1 MEFEKRVVDLDVN
14 DVLPNRF
21 QPRIKFNEDS
31 INELCK
37 SIKEHGVIQPIVVRA
52 MGDKYEIIAG
62 ERRYKASLLAGKQTI
77 PAVITELND
86 KDSAEVALIE
96 NVQRKDLTPIEEA
109 ISYKKILDMGYL
121 TQEELATKLGKTQS
135 TVANKLRLLNL
146 DEEVQEAVLEE
157 KISERHARSLLK
169 LSNMSEQRQM
179 LNKIIENRLT
189 VRKTDE
195 EIVQLLTDSNSS
207 DTEESGS
214 ENMLIPSNDIEDK
227 EIDNPFRI
235 MPIISDKIPT
245 FDSTN
250 VVGKDSFMEEP
261 IIIIDDPEQL
271 PAINEDQ
278 VTVNPTEE
286 FNPFKLN
293 NEDTNVVSDTIQNS
307 IPSNPIEDVQ
317 PVALENNDIQ
327 DITTSN
333 STEVNPGFLDID
345 KIAEA
350 AKDIPTVLE
359 KDPVDINSLL
369 KPSIIGQEDSV
380 SSEVSQVEKEEE
392 LKVGKFFTLP
402 TDEEKN
408 IENNES
414 ATEKNVATGITDV
427 FNFDLDGNKEVD
439 SSLNTTEVPIE
450 TPIEAPIQPSVDV
463 SKALNPLEET
473 QSIETLPSVFN
484 EEPALNINE
493 IAIPVEPEKMDETPI
508 LALNNQ
514 SAEELNIPEPVLDNT
529 ISEIA
534 TPSIADED
542 LTNNM
547 ITPDFDFN
555 ISTPVEREEL
565 VVTEPLSSEDMP
577 VPTTSNQV
585 VSNKNIASALELIR
599 NSSKELEKM
608 GFVIDT
614 EEFDFETAY
623 QVIIKI
629 QK

>member
-1 MEFEKRVVDLDVN
+1 MEFEKRVVELDVN

-169 LSNMSEQRQM
+169 LSNMLEQRQM

-195 EIVQLLTDSNSS
+195 EISQLLIGVNSS
-207 DTEESGS
+207 DTEESSS
-214 ENMLIPSNDIEDK
+214 ENVLIPSIDIEDK
-227 EIDNPFRI
+227 EIENPFRI

-250 VVGKDSFMEEP
+250 VVGKDSLMEEP
-261 IIIIDDPEQL
+261 IVIIDDPEQL

-293 NEDTNVVSDTIQNS
+293 NEDTNVVSNTIQNS
-307 IPSNPIEDVQ
+307 IPSNPIEDIE
-317 PVALENNDIQ
+317 PETLENNDIQ
-327 DITTSN
+327 DINTSN
-333 STEVNPGFLDID
+333 PTDVNPGFMDID

-369 KPSIIGQEDSV
+369 KPSIVGQEDSV
-380 SSEVSQVEKEEE
+380 ISEAPQVEKEEE

-427 FNFDLDGNKEVD
+427 FNFGLDENKEVD
-439 SSLNTTEVPIE
+439 TLLNTVEAPIE
-450 TPIEAPIQPSVDV
+450 TPIQPSVEV
-463 SKALNPLEET
+463 STLENPLEAN
-473 QSIETLPSVFN
+473 QSIETLPSVFS
-484 EEPALNINE
+484 EEPALNIGD
-493 IAIPVEPEKMDETPI
+493 IAISTEPEKVEETPI
-508 LALNNQ
+508 LSLDSQ
-514 SAEELNIPEPVLDNT
+514 SVEQSNT
-529 ISEIA
+529 PGEVFENETQEIA
-534 TPSIADED
+534 PTSIATED

-565 VVTEPLSSEDMP
+565 VVTEPLSSEEMP
-577 VPTTSNQV
+577 VPTMSTQV
-585 VSNKNIASALELIR
+585 VSHKNIADALELIR

-608 GFVIDT
+608 GYVIDT

-629 QK
+629 EK